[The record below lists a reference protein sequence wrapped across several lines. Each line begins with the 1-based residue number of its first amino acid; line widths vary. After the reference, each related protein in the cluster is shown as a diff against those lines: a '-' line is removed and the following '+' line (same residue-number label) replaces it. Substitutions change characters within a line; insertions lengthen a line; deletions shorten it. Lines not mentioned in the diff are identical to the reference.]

1 LTDTG
6 SEALGWGKEK
16 KTMPGPYKKPYDE
29 GFKRNAVELL
39 IRSGKPLRVVA
50 RELGVSDTVLRNW
63 KVKQLGETETARSPR
78 GEGGATPRDM
88 SEEIVRLRKELDRVT
103 RQRDILKKAMGI
115 CSETS
120 PGGMP

>member
-1 LTDTG
+1 
-6 SEALGWGKEK
+6 
-16 KTMPGPYKKPYDE
+16 MPGPYRKPYDE
-29 GFKRNAVELL
+29 EFKRNAVELL
-39 IRSGKPLRVVA
+39 IQSGKPLKAVA

-63 KVKQLGETETARSPR
+63 KEKQLGKTEDDRSPR
-78 GEGGATPRDM
+78 GEGGATPRELA
-88 SEEIVRLRKELDRVT
+88 EENRRLRKELDRVI

>member
-1 LTDTG
+1 
-6 SEALGWGKEK
+6 
-16 KTMPGPYKKPYDE
+16 MPGPYKKPYDE
-29 GFKRNAVELL
+29 EFKRNAVELL
-39 IRSGKPLRVVA
+39 IQSGKPLRVVA

-63 KVKQLGETETARSPR
+63 KVKQLGEAEDDRSPR
-78 GEGGATPRDM
+78 GEGGATPRELA
-88 SEEIVRLRKELDRVT
+88 EENRRLRRDLDRVI

>member
-1 LTDTG
+1 MFLQ
-6 SEALGWGKEK
+6 
-16 KTMPGPYKKPYDE
+16 
-29 GFKRNAVELL
+29 
-39 IRSGKPLRVVA
+39 SGKPLRAVA

-63 KVKQLGETETARSPR
+63 KVKQLGEVEDARSPR
-78 GEGGATPRDM
+78 GEGGATPRELA
-88 SEEIVRLRKELDRVT
+88 EENRRLRRDLERVT

>member
-1 LTDTG
+1 
-6 SEALGWGKEK
+6 
-16 KTMPGPYKKPYDE
+16 MPGPYKKPYDE
-29 GFKRNAVELL
+29 EFKRNAVELL
-39 IRSGKPLRVVA
+39 IRSGKPLRAVA

-63 KVKQLGETETARSPR
+63 KRKQLGEEEGDRAPR
-78 GEGGATPRDM
+78 GEGGATPREM
-88 SEEIVRLRKELDRVT
+88 AEEIVRLRRELERVV